1 MESRLIVGL
10 GNIGDSYNM
19 NRHNIGFIFTD
30 ILTNYYTLE
39 YKKTNESLIAETKIN
54 NVNILFLKP
63 TTYMNNSG
71 IAVKKWKDWLKI
83 ENFNILVICDDIHT
97 DIGNIRFRTSG
108 SSGGHN
114 GLKNIE
120 TNIGNDYLR
129 LKIGIGNNYKYGEQA
144 DYVLS
149 NFSDEEF
156 SNIMKNK
163 KSIIDLTN
171 NFIKNEDIIKRIENI
186 NNILSKRVIS
196 SVG

>member
-1 MESRLIVGL
+1 M
-10 GNIGDSYNM
+10 
-19 NRHNIGFIFTD
+19 
-30 ILTNYYTLE
+30 
-39 YKKTNESLIAETKIN
+39 
-54 NVNILFLKP
+54 
-63 TTYMNNSG
+63 
-71 IAVKKWKDWLKI
+71 
-83 ENFNILVICDDIHT
+83 
-97 DIGNIRFRTSG
+97 
-108 SSGGHN
+108 
-114 GLKNIE
+114 
-120 TNIGNDYLR
+120 
-129 LKIGIGNNYKYGEQA
+129 KIGIGNNYKYGEQA